1 MSEELDTI
9 PTTDTPKVRKP
20 PLAPAATGA
29 KAYKSGSASGAPKV
43 QRPTPTFDD
52 EEDQGFFQRRLPL
65 IVVGAVILI
74 GTGWVVFRK
83 PAGKGEAVRKAPQQ
97 QIVKLVLPPPPPP
110 PPPKVQPPPKEEKRP
125 QVEKPM
131 DKPDDKPKPADKPPE
146 GLGTSIKGS
155 GAGMAGLGSG
165 RGLNGVIGG
174 TGKGRGGKAAASYAS
189 QVQSKITDALR
200 NNPKM
205 RKASI
210 KGVKFSVVLDATGR
224 ITGVKLIGSTGD
236 PAMDAAIKGEIL
248 TGLQLREPPP
258 GGKPMTITMML
269 HAQRPN

>member
-9 PTTDTPKVRKP
+9 PTTDTAEVRTP
-20 PLAPAATGA
+20 QTARAAEAA
-29 KAYKSGSASGAPKV
+29 KAHKSGPASGTRVAR
-43 QRPTPTFDD
+43 RPIPTFDD
-52 EEDQGFFQRRLPL
+52 EAGGGFFQRRRGLL
-65 IVVGAVILI
+65 IVGAIVLI
-74 GTGWVVFRK
+74 GVAWVAFRK
-83 PAGKGEAVRKAPQQ
+83 PSGKSEAVRKAPAPQM
-97 QIVKLVLPPPPPP
+97 VKLMLPPPPPP
-110 PPPKVQPPPKEEKRP
+110 PPPKVQPPPKEEKRS

-131 DKPDDKPKPADKPPE
+131 DKPDDQPKPADKPPE
-146 GLGTSIKGS
+146 GLGTSIKGPGS
-155 GAGMAGLGSG
+155 GMAGLGSG

-174 TGKGRGGKAAASYAS
+174 TGKGRGGKAAAAYAG

-200 NNPKM
+200 NNPTM

-236 PAMDAAIKGEIL
+236 SAMDEAIRSEIL